1 LQLKLQS
8 NQVKGK
14 TAFTNYCTT
23 CHQVNG
29 VGKNI
34 GPVLTQIRTK
44 YDRATLL
51 DAIANP
57 NGGIAF
63 GYEPWLAKM
72 KSGESY
78 YGFVQGETAQNLLL
92 KDLTGKQYTLSQAE
106 IESKK

>member
-1 LQLKLQS
+1 M
-8 NQVKGK
+8 
-14 TAFTNYCTT
+14 
-23 CHQVNG
+23 NG